1 MQWSVLLLVILCLVT
16 GCSEKKTDDEFK
28 IVLRLSHVFSPKED
42 LAISMENVAKNVFE
56 KTPLDDGVIEFK

>member
-1 MQWSVLLLVILCLVT
+1 MQWSVLLLVILCLVM

-56 KTPLDDGVIEFK
+56 KT